1 VDILDI
7 GVKSS
12 RQTPGGDVT
21 EAQIRAPKRGPYS
34 KSAPRRQQIIDQ
46 VLTVVDELGFE
57 STSLR
62 AIAEAIGVTHPVLV
76 HHFGT
81 KEQLFLEV
89 LHEKDLRYI
98 ASEIPEGASLADQ
111 MRRAADYSTQT
122 PGLMALL
129 NSMVARALESGNNHS
144 REYFI
149 ARYAKLR
156 ERVVHNLEA
165 RRDAGTIRD
174 DIPLE
179 TVAALLVAASDGL
192 STQWLLD
199 GTDLAEGLVLLEK
212 LLAPAGPGR

>member
-1 VDILDI
+1 LTEV
-7 GVKSS
+7 
-12 RQTPGGDVT
+12 QTP
-21 EAQIRAPKRGPYS
+21 ASKRGPYS

-46 VLTVVDELGFE
+46 VLTVIDEVGLEG
-57 STSLR
+57 TSLR

-89 LHEKDLRYI
+89 LHEQDLRFV
-98 ASEIPEGASLADQ
+98 ASEIRDGESLADQ

-129 NSMVARALESGNNHS
+129 NSMVARALESGNEHS

-156 ERVVHNLEA
+156 ERIVRNLEA

-179 TVAALLVAASDGL
+179 TAAALLVAAADGL

-199 GTDLAEGLVLLEK
+199 KTDIAEGLVLLEK
-212 LLAPAGPGR
+212 LLEPADPAR

>member
-1 VDILDI
+1 MTAA
-7 GVKSS
+7 
-12 RQTPGGDVT
+12 QTP
-21 EAQIRAPKRGPYS
+21 ASKRGPYS
-34 KSAPRRQQIIDQ
+34 KSAPRKQQIIDQ
-46 VLTVVDELGFE
+46 VLTVIDQVGLEG
-57 STSLR
+57 TSLR

-89 LHEKDLRYI
+89 LHEHDLRFV
-98 ASEIPEGASLADQ
+98 ASEIRDGESLAEQ

-129 NSMVARALESGNNHS
+129 NSMVARALESGNEHS

-156 ERVVHNLEA
+156 ERIVRNLEA

-179 TVAALLVAASDGL
+179 TAAALLVAAADGL

-199 GTDLAEGLVLLEK
+199 KTDIAEGLVLLEK
-212 LLAPAGPGR
+212 LLEPADPAR

>member
-1 VDILDI
+1 LTAA
-7 GVKSS
+7 
-12 RQTPGGDVT
+12 QTP
-21 EAQIRAPKRGPYS
+21 ASKRGPYS
-34 KSAPRRQQIIDQ
+34 KSAPRKQQIIDQ
-46 VLTVVDELGFE
+46 VLTVIDQVGLEG
-57 STSLR
+57 TSLR

-89 LHEKDLRYI
+89 LHEHDLRFV
-98 ASEIPEGASLADQ
+98 ASEIRDGESLAEQ

-129 NSMVARALESGNNHS
+129 NSMVARALESGNEHS

-156 ERVVHNLEA
+156 ERIVRNLEA

-179 TVAALLVAASDGL
+179 TAAALLVAAADGL

-199 GTDLAEGLVLLEK
+199 KTDIAEGLVLLEK
-212 LLAPAGPGR
+212 LLEPADPAR